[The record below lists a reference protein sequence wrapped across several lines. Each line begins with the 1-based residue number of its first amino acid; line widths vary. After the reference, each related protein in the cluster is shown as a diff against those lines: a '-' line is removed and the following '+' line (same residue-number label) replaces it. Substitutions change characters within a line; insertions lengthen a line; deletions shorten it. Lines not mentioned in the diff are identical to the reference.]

1 MRKRTL
7 GAVAVIALVGL
18 AASPAVAAEEEAG
31 STTTTIIAPE
41 VSQTS
46 TTTIPPE
53 VSETSTTTTST
64 VPASPTMS
72 DTDGDGGAP
81 ASTLPFTG
89 APADAPAFAAVAAVI
104 AGITLVVGARRAP
117 EGHSRV

>member
-18 AASPAVAAEEEAG
+18 AASPAVAADEDAG
-31 STTTTIIAPE
+31 STTTTIAPE

-64 VPASPTMS
+64 VPAGPTMS

-89 APADAPAFAAVAAVI
+89 APADAPAFAAVAALI
-104 AGITLVVGARRAP
+104 AGIALVVVAGRAP
-117 EGHSRV
+117 EDHSRV